1 MIQCSQLYK
10 LVRTHDWLLLNFARQ
25 NPSPKLLFMI
35 LLYFLLIK
43 PFWKKIAAVGNTDD
57 WIEEPGWRVG
67 EGGLEPVVHSTR
79 LMYGLDGWYILFFT
93 NQANAPLQQNLW
105 FFFCLLYH
113 RGKKA
118 YVFQTY
124 RQLCNHLIF
133 VLDMVFPIKIKLY
146 SWATTVEI
154 GVTFF
159 HK

>member
-1 MIQCSQLYK
+1 MES
-10 LVRTHDWLLLNFARQ
+10 R
-25 NPSPKLLFMI
+25 
-35 LLYFLLIK
+35 
-43 PFWKKIAAVGNTDD
+43 G
-57 WIEEPGWRVG
+57 
-67 EGGLEPVVHSTR
+67 GGLEPVVHSTR
-79 LMYGLDGWYILFFT
+79 LMYGLDGWYILFLPIKQMLLFSKT
-93 NQANAPLQQNLW
+93 FD

-154 GVTFF
+154 DVTFF